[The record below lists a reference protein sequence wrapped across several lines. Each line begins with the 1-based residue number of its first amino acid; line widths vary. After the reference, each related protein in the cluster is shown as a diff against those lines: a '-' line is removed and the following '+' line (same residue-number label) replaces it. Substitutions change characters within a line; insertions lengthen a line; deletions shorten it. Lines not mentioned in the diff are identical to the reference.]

1 MSETIMPAFIRF
13 PQEATIIGR
22 LLAGYGD
29 LEFDL
34 CYCVAVARD
43 DFDMAVKSMFRPRGE
58 KQRIDIA
65 DSIGRSKYRE
75 LKLGTRF
82 EEAIAATHY
91 CRRIRNQ
98 YAHCKWHDD
107 KTGSLGFP
115 ICPISAD
122 AAHPDFG
129 LT

>member
-43 DFDMAVKSMFRPRGE
+43 DFDMAFKSMFRL
-58 KQRIDIA
+58 

-75 LKLGTRF
+75 LKLGTQF
-82 EEAIAATHY
+82 AEAIAATDY

-98 YAHCKWHDD
+98 YAHC
-107 KTGSLGFP
+107 TTIGTQ
-115 ICPISAD
+115 I
-122 AAHPDFG
+122 
-129 LT
+129 